1 MIPLVVLDL
10 DGTIVGSSGLVLD
23 CIWEAADRAR
33 EAGVKLAVCTGRPGF
48 GVAQRIAQRLGPE
61 NPHVFQNGAYLG
73 YPDGRTVKA
82 VALKDD
88 DIRAIIDV
96 SRQRGAVLELYTPS
110 SLYVERTT
118 DLSEAHA
125 NMIGVT
131 AIVRDLEEVAA
142 TEPVVRAQWVLPEGE
157 NAELADAAP
166 KGVQLSTANSPALPG
181 IRFVSITRAGVSK
194 ASAVKQL
201 AEQMRVDIANVMAV
215 GDSHGDLPMLEV
227 VGHPR
232 VVANAA
238 PELLELFPSVGDV
251 EDCGAAAALEEAMAA
266 MVVFTMKRSITI

>member
-10 DGTIVGSSGLVLD
+10 DGTIVGASGLVQE
-23 CIWEAADRAR
+23 CVWEAAARAR
-33 EAGVKLAVCTGRPGF
+33 DAGIKIAVCTGRPGF
-48 GVAQRIAQRLGPE
+48 GVAQRIAQRLGPD

-88 DIRAIIDV
+88 ALHQIIEV
-96 SRQRGAVLELYTPS
+96 SRQRGVVLELYTPN

-125 NMIGVT
+125 SMIGVT
-131 AIVRDLEEVAA
+131 AIVRDLEDVVA
-142 TEPVVRAQWVLPEGE
+142 TEPVVRAQWVLPAGDYPGL
-157 NAELADAAP
+157 AETAP
-166 KGVQLSTANSPALPG
+166 TGVQLSPATSPALRG
-181 IRFVSITRAGVSK
+181 IAFVSITRTSVSK

-201 AEQMRVDIANVMAV
+201 AEQMRIDLTDVMAV
-215 GDSHGDLPMLEV
+215 GDSHNDLPMLGV

-232 VVANAA
+232 VMANAA
-238 PELLELFPSVGDV
+238 PELLELYASVGDV
-251 EDCGAAAALEEAMAA
+251 EECGVVPALEEAMGVNGGLLHSHA
-266 MVVFTMKRSITI
+266 